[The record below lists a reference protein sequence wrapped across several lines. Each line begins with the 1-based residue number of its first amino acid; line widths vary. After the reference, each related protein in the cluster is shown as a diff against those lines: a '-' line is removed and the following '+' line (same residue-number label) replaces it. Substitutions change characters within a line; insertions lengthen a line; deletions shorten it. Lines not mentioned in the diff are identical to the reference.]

1 MDAQN
6 QPTIPHTF
14 CPRPRHIQ
22 QNPHKEGP
30 MKYVVTVRGRL
41 KHRNEQ
47 EARAA
52 HDAVV
57 DKLSPIGRSM
67 GSTGH
72 RAYLNAQDRG
82 QFMATDYWDSL
93 EATQTPRHERNT
105 KGPAPRGWR
114 SPPTTPLW
122 VEAGWKG

>member
-1 MDAQN
+1 
-6 QPTIPHTF
+6 
-14 CPRPRHIQ
+14 
-22 QNPHKEGP
+22 

-41 KHRNEQ
+41 RHKNEQ

-57 DKLSPIGRSM
+57 DKLSPVGRSM

-72 RAYLNAQDRG
+72 RAYLNTQDRR

-93 EATQTPRHERNT
+93 EAIQKFMSDPQTAAEI
-105 KGPAPRGWR
+105 GPLFEE
-114 SPPTTPLW
+114 PPEVTVW
-122 VEAGWKG
+122 VEAGWNGY